1 LQESLEWRINM
12 RSLEALTLLSLRIGC
27 DVTPKALAATLGSR
41 DDKVV
46 TRYETG
52 DRSLT
57 REKLDELV
65 APLGTPPEAVDL
77 LLYAFGLIF
86 PDRVEGAGA
95 GKEADPF
102 DLAPDE
108 RQEVDRLVLVAGWA
122 VAEELR
128 TTVVRRKRE
137 EKLAAARRE
146 AEASL
151 AELLAAPRGERRQLV
166 RIYAAFR
173 SWAMVTVLCEASVE
187 AAAHRVEQ
195 ARELA
200 DLALFVARR
209 LPGKK
214 RNRLRA
220 EAFAWAFVANAY
232 RVATDFDAA
241 SRAFA
246 HAWALWRLGVAWIPE
261 LFPEWRLFDLEASL
275 RRAQHRFAEAL
286 ERLDQALAKSDRRSL
301 VAGRLLLQK
310 ANVLEHLGDPSSALA
325 ALEEA
330 APTIEASQDSD
341 LLLRLRFNTVVNLV
355 ALERFGEAERL
366 LPEVQERAIEQAWQ
380 LDLNRVVWLTAKV
393 RSGQGQVQEAAILL
407 EQVIREFTAL
417 GLAYEA
423 ALASLDLAV
432 LWLEAGRMAEV
443 QGLALGMGWIFQVK
457 GIAREALAA
466 LALFREAA
474 EQETATVELA
484 KKVIAEV
491 EEAQGSAS
499 PS

>member
-1 LQESLEWRINM
+1 M
-12 RSLEALTLLSLRIGC
+12 RSLEALTLLSLRTGC
-27 DVTPKALAATLGSR
+27 ELSPKALAAALGSR
-41 DDKVV
+41 DDKLV

-86 PDRVEGAGA
+86 PDRLEGTEAGE
-95 GKEADPF
+95 EADPF

-108 RQEVDRLVLVAGWA
+108 RQEVDRFVLVVGWA

-137 EKLAAARRE
+137 EKLAVARRE

-166 RIYAAFR
+166 RVYAAFR
-173 SWAMVTVLCEASVE
+173 SWALVAVLCEASVQ

-209 LPGKK
+209 LPGRK

-220 EAFAWAFVANAY
+220 EAFAWAFVANSY

-241 SRAFA
+241 DRAFA
-246 HAWALWRLGVAWIPE
+246 HTWALWRLGASWIPE
-261 LFPEWRLFDLEASL
+261 FFPEWRLLDLEASL
-275 RRAQHRFAEAL
+275 RREQHRFADAL
-286 ERLDQALAKSDRRSL
+286 ERLDQALAKSDTHSL
-301 VAGRLLLQK
+301 TAGRLLIK
-310 ANVLEHLGDPSSALA
+310 RANVLEHLGNPSAALA
-325 ALEEA
+325 ALEKA
-330 APTIEASQDSD
+330 APLIEVAQDSH
-341 LLLRLRFNTVVNLV
+341 LLLRLRFNTVVILCL
-355 ALERFGEAERL
+355 LERFEEAERL
-366 LPEVQERAIEQAWQ
+366 LPEVQERAIEQARQ

-393 RSGQGQVQEAAILL
+393 HTGQGRAQEAMVVL

-417 GLAYEA
+417 ELAYEA
-423 ALASLDLAV
+423 ALASLDLAM
-432 LWLEAGRMAEV
+432 LWLKAGRMTEV
-443 QGLALGMGWIFQVK
+443 QGLALGMGWIFQAQ

-466 LALFREAA
+466 LSLFCEAA
-474 EQETATVELA
+474 QLETATVEMA
-484 KKVIAEV
+484 KQVAV
-491 EEAQGSAS
+491 EIERAQVRPPLRELEGEAGV